1 VTTTASA
8 PTATQPASKTTAKA
22 NKPKHQRAWT
32 ERRIISELHRHGIYW

>member
-8 PTATQPASKTTAKA
+8 PTATQPAPKTTAKA
-22 NKPKHQRAWT
+22 SKPKHQRAWT